1 MQVIKIHVIWIPKD
15 KEKERQEKKKEV
27 MVDNFQILMKIV
39 NSDTRSST
47 KSKQSKDKESYT
59 KISYN
64 QIVEHQQ

>member
-1 MQVIKIHVIWIPKD
+1 
-15 KEKERQEKKKEV
+15 